1 MFLSDFVTTVFPIAR
16 TVMVCIIA
24 AAAVVLTICALMQ
37 DTDNDQSTSA
47 LTGQESYYS
56 QNKGENRDVKLKR
69 ITIIMACIIA
79 VCCVLYFVSM
89 LINATPAV

>member
-47 LTGQESYYS
+47 LTGQDKIFSKFYG
-56 QNKGENRDVKLKR
+56 KCFALAFFCKKTMFLFHH
-69 ITIIMACIIA
+69 TWH
-79 VCCVLYFVSM
+79 F
-89 LINATPAV
+89 